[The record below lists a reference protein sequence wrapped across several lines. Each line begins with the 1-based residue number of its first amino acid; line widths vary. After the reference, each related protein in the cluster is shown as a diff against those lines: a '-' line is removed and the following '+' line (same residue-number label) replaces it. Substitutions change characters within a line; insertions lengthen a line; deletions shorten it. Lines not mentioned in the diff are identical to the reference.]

1 MHMCVTTIIYT
12 AIMVFAITGI
22 GYAIG
27 KLNKFGDS
35 DDQLMNDIF
44 VLDIIREDMKN
55 DYDTDLDVMFCRSYG
70 SADDPVS
77 CVESAGKEKQGRAVT
92 PV

>member
-1 MHMCVTTIIYT
+1 MHMCVTTILYT

-35 DDQLMNDIF
+35 DELVN
-44 VLDIIREDMKN
+44 LDD
-55 DYDTDLDVMFCRSYG
+55 
-70 SADDPVS
+70 
-77 CVESAGKEKQGRAVT
+77 KQGEDKMTTTQIWMLCFVGVMVLLMILSAVWNQMGKKNREEQ
-92 PV
+92 

>member
-35 DDQLMNDIF
+35 DDCIF
-44 VLDIIREDMKN
+44 E
-55 DYDTDLDVMFCRSYG
+55 G
-70 SADDPVS
+70 SI
-77 CVESAGKEKQGRAVT
+77 G
-92 PV
+92 